1 MNKKQL
7 QQNFKTNDRKSKVSS
22 AASKGKKPIEY
33 SMESGKLVEKD
44 LMTYT
49 SDSGLRPPLSSN
61 NG

>member
-7 QQNFKTNDRKSKVSS
+7 QENFKTNDRKSKVNS
-22 AASKGKKPIEY
+22 ATSKGKRPIEY
-33 SMESGKLVEKD
+33 SMESGKLVEKEK
-44 LMTYT
+44 MSYT